1 VVSELEYPAVVGQL
15 KEENPRHVATQRL
28 SARDSDAPP
37 ECLDVRGY
45 TVEALEVLCSTS
57 TAMAGT
63 VTIRSPANGSKR
75 SAMRPNLAQRQR

>member
-1 VVSELEYPAVVGQL
+1 M
-15 KEENPRHVATQRL
+15 H
-28 SARDSDAPP
+28 
-37 ECLDVRGY
+37 GY
-45 TVEALEVLCSTS
+45 TVEALEVLRSTS